1 MKYAAL
7 VTIGLKEGIVD
18 PEGQNTK
25 KALDLLGFSNV
36 SEVKVSKAFEITLD
50 AEDEKTAKAQI
61 DSMCMKLLTNPV
73 VNNYTVK
80 FR

>member
-50 AEDEKTAKAQI
+50 AKDKETAKAQI